1 MLTSDH
7 REILRRLALYT
18 TFLAG
23 ALSSIAVPAFCEL
36 LFGCMPS
43 GDGFVTRLLSLI
55 DFHLARSSYHHRISR
70 GTWQWKNLGA
80 AWSVLTRKFHTRA
93 PALACPLSLYG
104 SFAQSTVLPGTAL
117 PLKIPQSDK
126 VPHEIRGS
134 L

>member
-7 REILRRLALYT
+7 REILRRPALYT

-43 GDGFVTRLLSLI
+43 GDGFITRLLSLI
-55 DFHLARSSYHHRISR
+55 DFHLVWSSYHHRISR

-80 AWSVLTRKFHTRA
+80 AWSVLTRKFHKRA

-104 SFAQSTVLPGTAL
+104 SYAQSTVLPGTAL

-126 VPHEIRGS
+126 VPHQIRGS